1 MPWNETSGNN
11 FAALAGSLGSNAS
24 SLTQGIQ
31 QGASGL
37 TGAIL
42 DQGQRNFDNNL
53 KLWEYEDKRDKARQ
67 DALAD
72 ADSSAAFVE
81 AASITPDEYNQMKDQ
96 GRSLYEELMARHPMA
111 LFGGNSATSLSDL
124 LTGSTTSKQNRLSGI
139 QSIVEGLE
147 KKAEERSQNNLYR
160 VMSDGYEH
168 SADEIRSIG
177 GYANLTD
184 NEVQDKLTEGNAH
197 YLAEYIS
204 HNSTNGFLRPSTT
217 NAMITYQDMLKGISD
232 RLEKSGMYVNDKAI
246 NQVLNDPN
254 ISKYLSNLGNQNLI
268 TNINNV
274 QKDLFE
280 YISNNP
286 GIAPEEA
293 LKQIISAKVTDFQ
306 LLSSDQQKIVLG
318 KMQELVDQKA
328 KMANDPN
335 SVYSRIF
342 NNKSIAVNT
351 KYADQLNSV
360 TTTYRNQLRKAA
372 EESFIPYMGGSS
384 LTSDQRTN
392 LINLFEAVN
401 STGLSSVNVPEGDL
415 DQIVRVGSELTG
427 LHIDL
432 NGRSASDV
440 LNIYRN
446 AIEYGYKDKLKMQQA
461 INCLS
466 NYKNFDSK
474 ELQDDRE
481 SALEYFADNRDKL
494 AAASGVITSAE
505 TMGKTA
511 LQGVNEAYRAKV
523 DAIKIGQQQELSKLS
538 NIAFA
543 GASTGHSAGDI
554 LKNIDKSDSKGL
566 ISSDEEVKTNMSQAD
581 ARLLSKNAA
590 MANVKSGSYNDI
602 TPEDLKYK
610 SNYKLGPLSRLADD
624 FNGYNGSDDTT
635 GFHTTAETI
644 GGGAAALA
652 ALVLSKGRSGK
663 GLTSWLKYFGG
674 KTTKGSLAGI
684 GGAVAGSEI
693 ADRIPDSV
701 PFSDGSRDEQYAIN
715 KIKTAS
721 QRGASKEEL
730 ANLARKAYMM
740 YPNNKKLAQMARDYS
755 IAASK

>member
-37 TGAIL
+37 AGAIL

-53 KLWEYEDKRDKARQ
+53 KLWEYEDKRDKERQ
-67 DALAD
+67 DILAD

-111 LFGGNSATSLSDL
+111 LFGGNNTTSFADL
-124 LTGSTTSKQNRLSGI
+124 LTGSTLSRHNRLSGI

-160 VMSDGYEH
+160 VMSDGYKH

-197 YLAEYIS
+197 FIAEYIS
-204 HNSTNGFLRPSTT
+204 HNATNGFLRPSTN
-217 NAMITYQDMLKGISD
+217 NAMVTYQDMLKGISD

-268 TNINNV
+268 TNINKI

-351 KYADQLNSV
+351 KYADQLDSV

-372 EESFIPYMGGSS
+372 EESFVPYMGGSS

-415 DQIVRVGSELTG
+415 DQIVQVGSELTD

-474 ELQDDRE
+474 ELQYDRE
-481 SALEYFADNRDKL
+481 SALEYFADNRDKI
-494 AAASGVITSAE
+494 AAASGVITIAE

-511 LQGVNEAYRAKV
+511 LRGVNEAYRAKV

-554 LKNIDKSDSKGL
+554 LKNIDKSDSNGL
-566 ISSDEEVKTNMSQAD
+566 ISSDAEVMTNMSQAD

-602 TPEDLKYK
+602 TPEDLKYQ

-635 GFHTTAETI
+635 GFHTTAETL

-674 KTTKGSLAGI
+674 KITKGSLAGI

>member
-37 TGAIL
+37 AGAIL

-197 YLAEYIS
+197 FITEYIS
-204 HNSTNGFLRPSTT
+204 HNSTNGFLRPSTN

-268 TNINNV
+268 TNINNI

-306 LLSSDQQKIVLG
+306 LLSADQQKIVLG

-342 NNKSIAVNT
+342 NNKSIAINT
-351 KYADQLNSV
+351 KYADQLDSV

-415 DQIVRVGSELTG
+415 DQIVRVGSELTD
-427 LHIDL
+427 LHLDL
-432 NGRSASDV
+432 RGRSASDV
-440 LNIYRN
+440 FNIYRN

-461 INCLS
+461 INCLF

-474 ELQDDRE
+474 ELQNDRE
-481 SALEYFADNRDKL
+481 SALEYFADNRDKI

-505 TMGKTA
+505 SFGKTA

-554 LKNIDKSDSKGL
+554 LKNIDKSDSNGL
-566 ISSDEEVKTNMSQAD
+566 ISSDAEVRTNMSQAD

-635 GFHTTAETI
+635 GFHTTAETL

>member
-37 TGAIL
+37 AGAIL

-160 VMSDGYEH
+160 VMSDGYKH

-197 YLAEYIS
+197 FIAEYIS
-204 HNSTNGFLRPSTT
+204 HNATNGFLRPSTN

-268 TNINNV
+268 TNINNI

-280 YISNNP
+280 YISNHP
-286 GIAPEEA
+286 DIAPEEA

-351 KYADQLNSV
+351 KYADQLDSV
-360 TTTYRNQLRKAA
+360 NTTYRNQLRKAA

-554 LKNIDKSDSKGL
+554 LKNIDKSDSNGL
-566 ISSDEEVKTNMSQAD
+566 ISSDAEVMTNMSQAD

-590 MANVKSGSYNDI
+590 MANVKSGSYSDI

-635 GFHTTAETI
+635 GFHTTAETL

>member
-37 TGAIL
+37 AGAIL

-111 LFGGNSATSLSDL
+111 LFGGNNTTSLADL
-124 LTGSTTSKQNRLSGI
+124 LTGSTLSKQNRLSGI

-160 VMSDGYEH
+160 VMSDGYKH

-197 YLAEYIS
+197 FITEYIS
-204 HNSTNGFLRPSTT
+204 HNATNGFLRPSTN

-268 TNINNV
+268 TNINKI

-306 LLSSDQQKIVLG
+306 LLSADQQKIVLG

-351 KYADQLNSV
+351 KYADQLDSV

-415 DQIVRVGSELTG
+415 DQIVQVGSELTD

-432 NGRSASDV
+432 KGRSASDV

-481 SALEYFADNRDKL
+481 AALEYFADNKDKI
-494 AAASGVITSAE
+494 AAASNVITSAE

-554 LKNIDKSDSKGL
+554 LKNIDKSDSNGL
-566 ISSDEEVKTNMSQAD
+566 ISSDAEVKTNMSQAD

-635 GFHTTAETI
+635 GFHTTAETL

>member
-37 TGAIL
+37 AGAIL

-204 HNSTNGFLRPSTT
+204 HNATNGFLRPSTT

-268 TNINNV
+268 TNINKV

-286 GIAPEEA
+286 DIAPEEA

-306 LLSSDQQKIVLG
+306 LLSPDQQKIVLG

-351 KYADQLNSV
+351 KYADQLDSV

-415 DQIVRVGSELTG
+415 DQIVRVGSILTD
-427 LHIDL
+427 LHLDL
-432 NGRSASDV
+432 KGRSASDV

-474 ELQDDRE
+474 ELQYDRE

-505 TMGKTA
+505 SIGKTA

-538 NIAFA
+538 NITFA

-554 LKNIDKSDSKGL
+554 LKNIDKSDSNGL

-635 GFHTTAETI
+635 GFHTTAEI
-644 GGGAAALA
+644 LGGGAAALA

-693 ADRIPDSV
+693 ADRIPDGV

>member
-11 FAALAGSLGSNAS
+11 FAALAGSLGANAS
-24 SLTQGIQ
+24 SLTSGIQ

-37 TGAIL
+37 AGAIL

-53 KLWEYEDKRDKARQ
+53 KLWEYEDKRDKERQ

-96 GRSLYEELMARHPMA
+96 GRSLYEELMAHHPMA

-139 QSIVEGLE
+139 QSLVEGLE
-147 KKAEERSQNNLYR
+147 NKAKERSQNNLYR
-160 VMSDGYEH
+160 LMSDGYQH

-197 YLAEYIS
+197 FIADYIS
-204 HNSTNGFLRPSTT
+204 HNATNGFLRPSTT
-217 NAMITYQDMLKGISD
+217 NAMITYRDMLIGISD

-246 NQVLNDPN
+246 NKALNDPN
-254 ISKYLSNLGNQNLI
+254 ISKYLSSLGNQNLI
-268 TNINNV
+268 TNINNI

-286 GIAPEEA
+286 DIAPEDA

-306 LLSSDQQKIVLG
+306 LLSPDQQKIVLG

-328 KMANDPN
+328 KMANDSN

-342 NNKSIAVNT
+342 NNKSIAVNA
-351 KYADQLNSV
+351 KYAEELDSV
-360 TTTYRNQLRKAA
+360 STTYRNQLRKAA
-372 EESFIPYMGGSS
+372 EPFIASMGGSS
-384 LTSDQRTN
+384 LTPDQRTN

-401 STGLSSVNVPEGDL
+401 STGLSSVDVPEGDL

-432 NGRSASDV
+432 RGRSASDV

-466 NYKNFDSK
+466 NYKDFNSK

-481 SALEYFADNRDKL
+481 SALKYFADNKADVL
-494 AAASGVITSAE
+494 AAGGVITTAE
-505 TMGKTA
+505 TVGKTE

-554 LKNIDKSDSKGL
+554 LKNIDKSDSNGL
-566 ISSDEEVKTNMSQAD
+566 ISSDAEVKTNMSQAD
-581 ARLLSKNAA
+581 ARLLSKNAK

-610 SNYKLGPLSRLADD
+610 SDYKFGPFSRLADD
-624 FNGYNGSDDTT
+624 FNGYNGSDDTR
-635 GFHTTAETI
+635 GFHPIAEAL
-644 GGGAAALA
+644 GGGGAALA

-674 KTTKGSLAGI
+674 KATKGSLAGI
-684 GGAVAGSEI
+684 GGAVAGSEL
-693 ADRIPDSV
+693 ADRIPDGV
-701 PFSDGSRDEQYAIN
+701 PFFDGSRDEQYAIN
-715 KIKTAS
+715 MIKTAS

-740 YPNNKKLAQMARDYS
+740 YPNNRKLAQLARDYS

>member
-1 MPWNETSGNN
+1 MAWNETSGNN

-37 TGAIL
+37 AGAIL

-204 HNSTNGFLRPSTT
+204 HNATNGFLRPSTN

-254 ISKYLSNLGNQNLI
+254 ISQYLSNLGNQNLI
-268 TNINNV
+268 TNINKV

-286 GIAPEEA
+286 DIAPEEA

-342 NNKSIAVNT
+342 NNKSIAINT
-351 KYADQLNSV
+351 KYADQLDSV
-360 TTTYRNQLRKAA
+360 TTTYHNQLRKAA

-384 LTSDQRTN
+384 LTTTQRDN

-427 LHIDL
+427 LHLDL

-538 NIAFA
+538 NITFA
-543 GASTGHSAGDI
+543 GASTGHSASDI
-554 LKNIDKSDSKGL
+554 LKNIDKSDSNGL
-566 ISSDEEVKTNMSQAD
+566 ISSYAEVMTNMSQAD

-590 MANVKSGSYNDI
+590 MANVKSGPYNDI

-610 SNYKLGPLSRLADD
+610 SNYKLGPLSRLVDD

-635 GFHTTAETI
+635 GFHTTAETL

-663 GLTSWLKYFGG
+663 GLTSWLKYLGG
-674 KTTKGSLAGI
+674 KTTKGGLAGI

-693 ADRIPDSV
+693 ADRIPDGV
-701 PFSDGSRDEQYAIN
+701 PFFDGSRDEQYAIN
-715 KIKTAS
+715 MIKTAS

-755 IAASK
+755 IAASE

>member
-11 FAALAGSLGSNAS
+11 FAALAGSLGSNVS

-37 TGAIL
+37 AGAIL
-42 DQGQRNFDNNL
+42 DQGQREFDNNL
-53 KLWEYEDKRDKARQ
+53 KLWEYEDKRDKERQ
-67 DALAD
+67 DALTD

-111 LFGGNSATSLSDL
+111 LFGGNSTYSFSDF
-124 LTGSTTSKQNRLSGI
+124 LTGSTPSRQNRLSGI
-139 QSIVEGLE
+139 QSLVEGLE
-147 KKAEERSQNNLYR
+147 KKAKERSQNNLYR

-177 GYANLTD
+177 GFANLTD

-204 HNSTNGFLRPSTT
+204 HNATNGFLRSSTT

-254 ISKYLSNLGNQNLI
+254 ISKYLSSIGNQNLI
-268 TNINNV
+268 TNMNNI

-286 GIAPEEA
+286 NIAPEEA

-351 KYADQLNSV
+351 KYANQLDSV
-360 TTTYRNQLRKAA
+360 TSTYRNQLRKAA

-415 DQIVRVGSELTG
+415 DQIVQVGSELTG
-427 LHIDL
+427 LHVDL

-440 LNIYRN
+440 FNIYRN

-466 NYKNFDSK
+466 NYKNFDSN
-474 ELQDDRE
+474 ELKYDRE

-494 AAASGVITSAE
+494 DAAKGVITSAE
-505 TMGKTA
+505 SMGKSA
-511 LQGVNEAYRAKV
+511 LKGVNEAYKAKV

-538 NIAFA
+538 NITFA
-543 GASTGHSAGDI
+543 GASTGHSASDI
-554 LKNIDKSDSKGL
+554 LKNIDKSDSNGL
-566 ISSDEEVKTNMSQAD
+566 ISSDAEVQTNMSQAD
-581 ARLLSKNAA
+581 ALLLSKNAD
-590 MANVKSGSYNDI
+590 MANVKSGSRSDI

-610 SNYKLGPLSRLADD
+610 SNYRFGPFSRLADD

-635 GFHTTAETI
+635 GFHTTAEAI

-663 GLTSWLKYFGG
+663 GLSSVLKYLGG
-674 KTTKGSLAGI
+674 KTTKGGLAGI

-693 ADRIPDSV
+693 ADRIPDGV
-701 PFSDGSRDEQYAIN
+701 LFSDGSRDEQYAIN
-715 KIKTAS
+715 MIKTAG
-721 QRGASKEEL
+721 QRGASREEL

-740 YPNNKKLAQMARDYS
+740 YPNNQKLAQMARDYS

>member
-37 TGAIL
+37 AGAIL

-197 YLAEYIS
+197 FIAEYIS
-204 HNSTNGFLRPSTT
+204 HNATNGFLRPSTT

-268 TNINNV
+268 TNLNKI
-274 QKDLFE
+274 QKYLFE

-351 KYADQLNSV
+351 KYADQLDSV

-427 LHIDL
+427 LHLDL

-554 LKNIDKSDSKGL
+554 LKNIDKSDSNGL

-602 TPEDLKYK
+602 TPEDLKYQ

-635 GFHTTAETI
+635 GFHTTAETL

-652 ALVLSKGRSGK
+652 ALVLSRGRSGK

-684 GGAVAGSEI
+684 GGMVAGSEI

>member
-37 TGAIL
+37 AGAIL

-53 KLWEYEDKRDKARQ
+53 KLWEYEDKRDKERQ
-67 DALAD
+67 DILAD

-111 LFGGNSATSLSDL
+111 LFGGNNTTSFADL
-124 LTGSTTSKQNRLSGI
+124 LTGSTLSRHNRLSGI

-160 VMSDGYEH
+160 VMSDGYKH

-197 YLAEYIS
+197 FIAEYIS
-204 HNSTNGFLRPSTT
+204 HNATNGFLRPSTN
-217 NAMITYQDMLKGISD
+217 NAMVTYQDMLKGISD

-268 TNINNV
+268 TNINKI

-351 KYADQLNSV
+351 KYADQLDSV

-372 EESFIPYMGGSS
+372 EESFIPSMGGSS

-415 DQIVRVGSELTG
+415 DQIVQVGSELTD
-427 LHIDL
+427 LHLDL

-474 ELQDDRE
+474 ELQYDRE
-481 SALEYFADNRDKL
+481 SALEYFADNRDKI
-494 AAASGVITSAE
+494 AAASGVITIAE

-511 LQGVNEAYRAKV
+511 LRGVNEAYRAKV

-554 LKNIDKSDSKGL
+554 LKNIDKSDSNGL
-566 ISSDEEVKTNMSQAD
+566 ISSDAEVMTNMSQAD

-602 TPEDLKYK
+602 TPEDLKYQ

-635 GFHTTAETI
+635 GFHTTAETL

-674 KTTKGSLAGI
+674 KITKGSLAGI

>member
-37 TGAIL
+37 AGAIL

-204 HNSTNGFLRPSTT
+204 HNATNGFLRPSTN

-254 ISKYLSNLGNQNLI
+254 ISQYLSNLGNQNLI
-268 TNINNV
+268 TNINKV

-286 GIAPEEA
+286 DIAPEEA

-342 NNKSIAVNT
+342 NNKSIAINT
-351 KYADQLNSV
+351 KYADQLDSV
-360 TTTYRNQLRKAA
+360 TTTYHNQLRKAA

-384 LTSDQRTN
+384 LTTTQRDN

-427 LHIDL
+427 LHLDL

-538 NIAFA
+538 NITFA
-543 GASTGHSAGDI
+543 GASTGHSASDI
-554 LKNIDKSDSKGL
+554 LKNIDKSDSNGL
-566 ISSDEEVKTNMSQAD
+566 ISSYAEVMTNMSQAD

-590 MANVKSGSYNDI
+590 MANVKSGPYNDI

-610 SNYKLGPLSRLADD
+610 SNYKLGPLSRLVDD

-635 GFHTTAETI
+635 GFHTTAETL

-663 GLTSWLKYFGG
+663 GLTSWLKYLGG
-674 KTTKGSLAGI
+674 KTTKGGLAGI

-693 ADRIPDSV
+693 ADRIPDGV
-701 PFSDGSRDEQYAIN
+701 PFFDGSRDEQYAIN
-715 KIKTAS
+715 MIKTAS

-755 IAASK
+755 IAASE

>member
-37 TGAIL
+37 AGAIL

-72 ADSSAAFVE
+72 VDSSAAFVE

-111 LFGGNSATSLSDL
+111 LFGGNNATSLSDL
-124 LTGSTTSKQNRLSGI
+124 LTGSTLSKQNRLSGI

-197 YLAEYIS
+197 FITEYIS
-204 HNSTNGFLRPSTT
+204 HNATNGFLRPSTN
-217 NAMITYQDMLKGISD
+217 NAMVTYQDMLRGISD

-268 TNINNV
+268 TNMNKV

-306 LLSSDQQKIVLG
+306 LLSPDQQKIVLG

-351 KYADQLNSV
+351 KYADQLDSV

-372 EESFIPYMGGSS
+372 VESFIPSMGGSS
-384 LTSDQRTN
+384 LTPDQRTN

-415 DQIVRVGSELTG
+415 DQIVQVGSELTD
-427 LHIDL
+427 LHLDL
-432 NGRSASDV
+432 KGRSASDV

-461 INCLS
+461 INCLF

-554 LKNIDKSDSKGL
+554 LKNIDKSDSNGL
-566 ISSDEEVKTNMSQAD
+566 ISSDAEVKTNMSQAD

-635 GFHTTAETI
+635 GFHTTAETL

-674 KTTKGSLAGI
+674 KTTKGGLAGI

>member
-11 FAALAGSLGSNAS
+11 FAALAGSLGANAS
-24 SLTQGIQ
+24 SLTSGIQ

-37 TGAIL
+37 AGAIL

-53 KLWEYEDKRDKARQ
+53 KLWEYEDKRDKERQ

-96 GRSLYEELMARHPMA
+96 GRSLYEELMAHHPMA
-111 LFGGNSATSLSDL
+111 LFGGNSTTSLSDL
-124 LTGSTTSKQNRLSGI
+124 LTGSTTSRQNRLSGI

-147 KKAEERSQNNLYR
+147 NKAKERSQNNLYR
-160 VMSDGYEH
+160 VMSDGYKH

-197 YLAEYIS
+197 FIAEYIS
-204 HNSTNGFLRPSTT
+204 HNATNGFLRPSTD
-217 NAMITYQDMLKGISD
+217 NAMVTYQDMLKGISD

-268 TNINNV
+268 TNINKI

-280 YISNNP
+280 YISAHP
-286 GIAPEEA
+286 EIAPEEA

-318 KMQELVDQKA
+318 KMQEIVDQKA

-351 KYADQLNSV
+351 KYANQLDSV
-360 TTTYRNQLRKAA
+360 SITYRNQLRKAA
-372 EESFIPYMGGSS
+372 IESFIPSMGGSS

-415 DQIVRVGSELTG
+415 DQIVRVGSVLTD

-432 NGRSASDV
+432 KDRSASDV
-440 LNIYRN
+440 LNIYRR

-474 ELQDDRE
+474 ELKDDRE
-481 SALEYFADNRDKL
+481 SALEYFADNKADVV
-494 AAASGVITSAE
+494 AASNVITTAE
-505 TMGKTA
+505 TVGKTE

-554 LKNIDKSDSKGL
+554 LKNIDKSDSNGL
-566 ISSDEEVKTNMSQAD
+566 ISSEAEVMTNMSQAD
-581 ARLLSKNAA
+581 ALLLSKNAK
-590 MANVKSGSYNDI
+590 MANVKSGSYSDI

-610 SNYKLGPLSRLADD
+610 SNYKWGPFSRLADD
-624 FNGYNGSDDTT
+624 FNGYNGSDDTK
-635 GFHTTAETI
+635 GFHPIAETI
-644 GGGAAALA
+644 GGSAAALA
-652 ALVLSKGRSGK
+652 ALILSKGRSGK

-674 KTTKGSLAGI
+674 KTTKGGLAGI
-684 GGAVAGSEI
+684 GGMVAGSEL
-693 ADRIPDSV
+693 ADRIPDGI

-715 KIKTAS
+715 TIKTAS

>member
-1 MPWNETSGNN
+1 MPWVETSGNN

-24 SLTQGIQ
+24 SLTNGVQ

-37 TGAIL
+37 AGAIL

-53 KLWEYEDKRDKARQ
+53 KLWEYEDKRDKERQ

-96 GRSLYEELMARHPMA
+96 GRSLYEELMAHHPMA
-111 LFGGNSATSLSDL
+111 LFGGNSTTSLSDL
-124 LTGSTTSKQNRLSGI
+124 LTGSTTSRHNRLSGI
-139 QSIVEGLE
+139 QNIVEGLE
-147 KKAEERSQNNLYR
+147 KKANERSQNNLYR
-160 VMSDGYEH
+160 VMSDGYKH

-197 YLAEYIS
+197 FIAEYIS
-204 HNSTNGFLRPSTT
+204 HNATNGILRPSTD
-217 NAMITYQDMLKGISD
+217 NAMVTYQDMLKGISD
-232 RLEKSGMYVNDKAI
+232 RLEKSGMYVNEKAI

-254 ISKYLSNLGNQNLI
+254 ISKDLSTLGNQNLI
-268 TNINNV
+268 TNINKV
-274 QKDLFE
+274 LKDSFE

-286 GIAPEEA
+286 NIAPEEA

-306 LLSSDQQKIVLG
+306 LLSPDQQKIVLG
-318 KMQELVDQKA
+318 KMQEIVDQKA

-351 KYADQLNSV
+351 KYAEQLDSV
-360 TTTYRNQLRKAA
+360 STTYRNQLRKAA

-401 STGLSSVNVPEGDL
+401 STGLSSIDVPEGDL
-415 DQIVRVGSELTG
+415 DQIVRVGSVLTD

-432 NGRSASDV
+432 RGRSASDV
-440 LNIYRN
+440 LNIYRR

-466 NYKNFDSK
+466 NYKNFNSK
-474 ELQDDRE
+474 ELKDDRE
-481 SALEYFADNRDKL
+481 SALEYFADNKADVV
-494 AAASGVITSAE
+494 AASNVITSAE
-505 TMGKTA
+505 TVGKTE

-543 GASTGHSAGDI
+543 GAITGHSASDI
-554 LKNIDKSDSKGL
+554 LKNIDKSDSNGL
-566 ISSDEEVKTNMSQAD
+566 ISSDAEVKTNMSQAD
-581 ARLLSKNAA
+581 ARLLSKNAK
-590 MANVKSGSYNDI
+590 MANVKSGPYSDI
-602 TPEDLKYK
+602 TPEDLKYE
-610 SNYKLGPLSRLADD
+610 SNYKFGPFSRLADD
-624 FNGYNGSDDTT
+624 FNGYNGSDDTR
-635 GFHTTAETI
+635 GFHPIAETI

-674 KTTKGSLAGI
+674 KTTKGGLAGI
-684 GGAVAGSEI
+684 GGAVAGSEL
-693 ADRIPDSV
+693 ADRIPDGI

-715 KIKTAS
+715 MIKTAS

>member
-1 MPWNETSGNN
+1 MAWNETSGNN

-37 TGAIL
+37 AGAIL

-197 YLAEYIS
+197 FIAEYIS
-204 HNSTNGFLRPSTT
+204 HNATNGFLRPSTN

-268 TNINNV
+268 TNINKI

-286 GIAPEEA
+286 DIAPEEA

-415 DQIVRVGSELTG
+415 DQIVQVGSELTD
-427 LHIDL
+427 LHLDL

-481 SALEYFADNRDKL
+481 AALEYFADNRDKI
-494 AAASGVITSAE
+494 AAASSVITSAE

-554 LKNIDKSDSKGL
+554 LKNIDKSDSNGL
-566 ISSDEEVKTNMSQAD
+566 ISSDAEVMTNMSQAD

-590 MANVKSGSYNDI
+590 MANVKSGSYSDI
-602 TPEDLKYK
+602 TPEDLKYQ

-635 GFHTTAETI
+635 GFHTTAETL

>member
-37 TGAIL
+37 AGAIL

-111 LFGGNSATSLSDL
+111 LFGGNSTTSLSDL

-147 KKAEERSQNNLYR
+147 KKAEERSQNNLYK

-204 HNSTNGFLRPSTT
+204 HNATNGFLRPSTN

-268 TNINNV
+268 TNINKV

-286 GIAPEEA
+286 DIAPEEA

-351 KYADQLNSV
+351 KYADQLDSV

-427 LHIDL
+427 LHLDL

-554 LKNIDKSDSKGL
+554 LKNIDKSDSNGL
-566 ISSDEEVKTNMSQAD
+566 ISSDEEVMTNMSQAD

-590 MANVKSGSYNDI
+590 MANVKSGSYSDI

-635 GFHTTAETI
+635 GFHTTAETL
-644 GGGAAALA
+644 GGGVAALA
-652 ALVLSKGRSGK
+652 ALILSKGRSGK

-730 ANLARKAYMM
+730 ADLARKAYMM

>member
-37 TGAIL
+37 AGAIL

-72 ADSSAAFVE
+72 VDSSAAFVE

-111 LFGGNSATSLSDL
+111 LFGGNNTTSLADL
-124 LTGSTTSKQNRLSGI
+124 LTGSTLSKQNRLSGI

-160 VMSDGYEH
+160 VMSDGYKH

-197 YLAEYIS
+197 FITEYIS
-204 HNSTNGFLRPSTT
+204 HNATNGFLRPSTN

-268 TNINNV
+268 TNINKI

-306 LLSSDQQKIVLG
+306 LLSADQQKIVLG

-351 KYADQLNSV
+351 KYADQLDSV

-415 DQIVRVGSELTG
+415 DQIVQVGSELTD
-427 LHIDL
+427 LHLDL

-474 ELQDDRE
+474 ELQYDRE

-494 AAASGVITSAE
+494 AAASNVITSAE

-554 LKNIDKSDSKGL
+554 LKNIDKSDSNGL
-566 ISSDEEVKTNMSQAD
+566 ISSDAEVKTNMSQAD

-635 GFHTTAETI
+635 GFHTTAETL

>member
-37 TGAIL
+37 AGAIL

-111 LFGGNSATSLSDL
+111 LFGGNNTTSLSDL
-124 LTGSTTSKQNRLSGI
+124 LTGSTTSKHNRLSGI

-204 HNSTNGFLRPSTT
+204 HNATNGFLRPSTT

-268 TNINNV
+268 TNINKI

-286 GIAPEEA
+286 DIAPEEA

-342 NNKSIAVNT
+342 NNKSIAINT
-351 KYADQLNSV
+351 KYADQLDSV

-415 DQIVRVGSELTG
+415 DQIVQVGSELTD

-432 NGRSASDV
+432 KGRSASDV

-474 ELQDDRE
+474 ELQYDRE
-481 SALEYFADNRDKL
+481 SALEYFADNRDKI

-543 GASTGHSAGDI
+543 GASTGHSASDI
-554 LKNIDKSDSKGL
+554 LKNIDKSDSNGL
-566 ISSDEEVKTNMSQAD
+566 ISSDAEVMTNMSQAD

-590 MANVKSGSYNDI
+590 MANVKSGSYSDI
-602 TPEDLKYK
+602 TPEDLKYE

-635 GFHTTAETI
+635 GFHTTAEAL

>member
-37 TGAIL
+37 AGAIL

-111 LFGGNSATSLSDL
+111 LFGGNNTTSLADL
-124 LTGSTTSKQNRLSGI
+124 LTGSTLSKQNRLSGI

-197 YLAEYIS
+197 FITEYIS
-204 HNSTNGFLRPSTT
+204 HNSTNGFLRPSTN

-268 TNINNV
+268 TNINNI

-306 LLSSDQQKIVLG
+306 LLSADQQKIVLG

-342 NNKSIAVNT
+342 NNKSIAINT
-351 KYADQLNSV
+351 KYADQLDSV

-415 DQIVRVGSELTG
+415 DQIVQVGSELTD
-427 LHIDL
+427 LHLDL
-432 NGRSASDV
+432 RGRSASDV
-440 LNIYRN
+440 FNIYRN

-461 INCLS
+461 INCLF

-474 ELQDDRE
+474 ELQNDRE
-481 SALEYFADNRDKL
+481 SALEYFADNRDKI

-505 TMGKTA
+505 SFGKTA

-554 LKNIDKSDSKGL
+554 LKNIDKSDSNGL
-566 ISSDEEVKTNMSQAD
+566 ISSDAEVRTNMSQAD

-635 GFHTTAETI
+635 GFHTTAETL

>member
-11 FAALAGSLGSNAS
+11 FAALAGSLGANAS
-24 SLTQGIQ
+24 SLTSGIQ

-37 TGAIL
+37 AGAIL
-42 DQGQRNFDNNL
+42 DQGQREFDNNL
-53 KLWEYEDKRDKARQ
+53 KLWEYEDKRDKERQ

-111 LFGGNSATSLSDL
+111 LFGGNSTTSLSDL
-124 LTGSTTSKQNRLSGI
+124 LTGSTLSRQNRLTGI

-147 KKAEERSQNNLYR
+147 KKAQERSQNNLYR
-160 VMSDGYEH
+160 LMSDGYKH

-197 YLAEYIS
+197 FVAEYIS
-204 HNSTNGFLRPSTT
+204 HNATNGFLRPSTD

-254 ISKYLSNLGNQNLI
+254 ISKQLSSLGNQNLI
-268 TNINNV
+268 TNLNNI

-280 YISNNP
+280 YTSNNP
-286 GIAPEEA
+286 GIATEEA

-306 LLSSDQQKIVLG
+306 LLSPDQQKIVLG
-318 KMQELVDQKA
+318 KMKEVVNQKA

-342 NNKSIAVNT
+342 NNKSIAVNA
-351 KYADQLNSV
+351 KYAEQLDSV
-360 TTTYRNQLRKAA
+360 STTYHNQLRKAA
-372 EESFIPYMGGSS
+372 EERFIPYMGGSS

-401 STGLSSVNVPEGDL
+401 STGLSSVDVPEGDL

-432 NGRSASDV
+432 RGRSASDV
-440 LNIYRN
+440 LNIYRT

-466 NYKNFDSK
+466 NYKDFNSK
-474 ELQDDRE
+474 ELKDDRE
-481 SALEYFADNRDKL
+481 SALEYFANNRDEL
-494 AAASGVITSAE
+494 DAARGVINSAE
-505 TMGKTA
+505 NIGKTE

-543 GASTGHSAGDI
+543 GAITGHSASDI
-554 LKNIDKSDSKGL
+554 LKNIDKSDANGL
-566 ISSDEEVKTNMSQAD
+566 ISSEAEVMTNMSQAD
-581 ARLLSKNAA
+581 ALLLSKNAK
-590 MANVKSGSYNDI
+590 MANVKSGPYNDI

-610 SNYKLGPLSRLADD
+610 SNYKFGPFSRLADD
-624 FNGYNGSDDTT
+624 FNGYNGSDDTK
-635 GFHTTAETI
+635 GFHTTAEAI

-674 KTTKGSLAGI
+674 KTTKGGLAGI

-693 ADRIPDSV
+693 ADRIPDGV

-740 YPNNKKLAQMARDYS
+740 YPDNQKLAQMARDYS

>member
-37 TGAIL
+37 AGAIL

-204 HNSTNGFLRPSTT
+204 HNATNGFLRPSTN

-268 TNINNV
+268 TNINKV

-286 GIAPEEA
+286 DIAPEEA

-351 KYADQLNSV
+351 KYADQLDSV

-384 LTSDQRTN
+384 LTTDQRTN

-427 LHIDL
+427 LHLDL

-538 NIAFA
+538 NITFA

-554 LKNIDKSDSKGL
+554 LKNIDKSDSNGL

-590 MANVKSGSYNDI
+590 MANVKSGSYSDI

-635 GFHTTAETI
+635 GFHTTAETL

>member
-37 TGAIL
+37 AGAIL

-197 YLAEYIS
+197 FIAEYIS
-204 HNSTNGFLRPSTT
+204 HNATNGFLRPSTN

-268 TNINNV
+268 TNINNI

-351 KYADQLNSV
+351 KYADQLDSV

-474 ELQDDRE
+474 ELKDDRE

-554 LKNIDKSDSKGL
+554 LKNIDKSDSNGL
-566 ISSDEEVKTNMSQAD
+566 ISSDAEVMTNMSQAD

-590 MANVKSGSYNDI
+590 MANVKSGSYSDI

-610 SNYKLGPLSRLADD
+610 SNYKLGPLSKLADD

-635 GFHTTAETI
+635 GFHTTAETL

-674 KTTKGSLAGI
+674 KTTKGGLAGI

-693 ADRIPDSV
+693 ADRIPDGV
-701 PFSDGSRDEQYAIN
+701 LFSDGSREEQYAIN

>member
-37 TGAIL
+37 AGAIL

-160 VMSDGYEH
+160 VMSDGYKH

-197 YLAEYIS
+197 FIAEYIS
-204 HNSTNGFLRPSTT
+204 HNATNGFLRPSTT

-268 TNINNV
+268 TNINKV

-286 GIAPEEA
+286 DIAPEEA

-351 KYADQLNSV
+351 KYADQLDSV
-360 TTTYRNQLRKAA
+360 TTTYHNQLRKAA

-415 DQIVRVGSELTG
+415 DQIVKVGSMLTG

-432 NGRSASDV
+432 NNRSASDV

-474 ELQDDRE
+474 ELQYDRE
-481 SALEYFADNRDKL
+481 SALEYFADNRDEL
-494 AAASGVITSAE
+494 DAVRGVITSAE
-505 TMGKTA
+505 TVGKTT

-554 LKNIDKSDSKGL
+554 LKNIDKSDSNGL
-566 ISSDEEVKTNMSQAD
+566 ISSDAEVMTNMSQAD
-581 ARLLSKNAA
+581 ARLLSKNAD

-635 GFHTTAETI
+635 GFHTTAETL

-674 KTTKGSLAGI
+674 KTTKGGLAGI

>member
-24 SLTQGIQ
+24 SLTSGIQ

-37 TGAIL
+37 AGAIL

-53 KLWEYEDKRDKARQ
+53 KLWEYEDKRDKERQ

-96 GRSLYEELMARHPMA
+96 GRSLYEELMAHHPMA

-139 QSIVEGLE
+139 QSLVEGLE
-147 KKAEERSQNNLYR
+147 NKAKERSQNNLYR
-160 VMSDGYEH
+160 LMSDGYQH

-197 YLAEYIS
+197 FIADYIS
-204 HNSTNGFLRPSTT
+204 HNATNGFLRPSTT
-217 NAMITYQDMLKGISD
+217 NAMITYRDMLIGISD

-246 NQVLNDPN
+246 NKALNDPN
-254 ISKYLSNLGNQNLI
+254 ISKYLSSLGNQNLI
-268 TNINNV
+268 TNINNI

-286 GIAPEEA
+286 DIAPEDA

-306 LLSSDQQKIVLG
+306 LLSPDQQKIVLG

-328 KMANDPN
+328 KMANDSN
-335 SVYSRIF
+335 SVYSRVF
-342 NNKSIAVNT
+342 NNKSIAVNA
-351 KYADQLNSV
+351 KYAEQLDSV
-360 TTTYRNQLRKAA
+360 STTYRNQLRKAA
-372 EESFIPYMGGSS
+372 ETFISSMGGSS
-384 LTSDQRTN
+384 LTPDQRTN

-401 STGLSSVNVPEGDL
+401 STGLSSVDVPEGDL

-432 NGRSASDV
+432 RGRSASDV

-466 NYKNFDSK
+466 NYKDFNSK
-474 ELQDDRE
+474 ELKDDRE
-481 SALEYFADNRDKL
+481 SALEYFANNRDKL
-494 AAASGVITSAE
+494 DAARGVITTAE
-505 TMGKTA
+505 TVGKTE

-543 GASTGHSAGDI
+543 GASTGHSASDI
-554 LKNIDKSDSKGL
+554 LKNIDKSDSNGL
-566 ISSDEEVKTNMSQAD
+566 ISSEAEVMTNMSQAD
-581 ARLLSKNAA
+581 ARLLSKNAK

-610 SNYKLGPLSRLADD
+610 SDYKFGPFSRLADD
-624 FNGYNGSDDTT
+624 FNGYNGSDDTR
-635 GFHTTAETI
+635 GFHPIAEAL
-644 GGGAAALA
+644 GGGGAALA

-674 KTTKGSLAGI
+674 KATKGSLAGI
-684 GGAVAGSEI
+684 GGAVAGSEL
-693 ADRIPDSV
+693 ADRIPDGV
-701 PFSDGSRDEQYAIN
+701 PFFDGSRDEQYAIN
-715 KIKTAS
+715 MIKTAS

-740 YPNNKKLAQMARDYS
+740 YPNNRKLAQLARDYS

>member
-1 MPWNETSGNN
+1 MPWVETSGNN
-11 FAALAGSLGSNAS
+11 FAALAGSLGSNVS
-24 SLTQGIQ
+24 SLTSGIQ

-37 TGAIL
+37 AGAIL
-42 DQGQRNFDNNL
+42 DQGQREFDNNL
-53 KLWEYEDKRDKARQ
+53 KLWEYEDKRDKERQ

-111 LFGGNSATSLSDL
+111 LFGGNNTTSFADL
-124 LTGSTTSKQNRLSGI
+124 LTGSTLSKHNRLSGI
-139 QSIVEGLE
+139 QSLVEGLE
-147 KKAEERSQNNLYR
+147 KKAKERSQNNLYK

-204 HNSTNGFLRPSTT
+204 HNATNGFLRPSTT

-246 NQVLNDPN
+246 NQVLNDPS

-268 TNINNV
+268 TNINKV

-286 GIAPEEA
+286 DVAPEDA

-306 LLSSDQQKIVLG
+306 LLSPDQQKIVLG

-360 TTTYRNQLRKAA
+360 TSTYRNQLRKAA
-372 EESFIPYMGGSS
+372 EEAFIPYMGGSS

-427 LHIDL
+427 LQLDL

-474 ELQDDRE
+474 ELKDDRE

-505 TMGKTA
+505 TIGKTE
-511 LQGVNEAYRAKV
+511 LQGVNEAYKAKV

-554 LKNIDKSDSKGL
+554 LKNIDKSDSNGL
-566 ISSDEEVKTNMSQAD
+566 ISSDAEVRTNMSQAD
-581 ARLLSKNAA
+581 ARLLSQNAD
-590 MANVKSGSYNDI
+590 MANVKSGSRSDI

-610 SNYKLGPLSRLADD
+610 SNYRFGPFSRLADD

-663 GLTSWLKYFGG
+663 GVTSWLKYLGG
-674 KTTKGSLAGI
+674 KTTKGGLAGI

-693 ADRIPDSV
+693 ADRIPDGV

-715 KIKTAS
+715 MIKTAS

-740 YPNNKKLAQMARDYS
+740 YPNNQKLAQMARDYS

>member
-37 TGAIL
+37 AGAIL

-111 LFGGNSATSLSDL
+111 LFGGNSTYSLSDL

-268 TNINNV
+268 TNINKI

-280 YISNNP
+280 YISNHP
-286 GIAPEEA
+286 DIAPEEA

-306 LLSSDQQKIVLG
+306 LLSADQQKIVLG

-351 KYADQLNSV
+351 KYADQLDSV

-384 LTSDQRTN
+384 LTTTQKDN

-415 DQIVRVGSELTG
+415 DQIVQVGSELTD
-427 LHIDL
+427 LHLDL

-474 ELQDDRE
+474 ELQYDRE
-481 SALEYFADNRDKL
+481 
-494 AAASGVITSAE
+494 
-505 TMGKTA
+505 
-511 LQGVNEAYRAKV
+511 
-523 DAIKIGQQQELSKLS
+523 
-538 NIAFA
+538 
-543 GASTGHSAGDI
+543 
-554 LKNIDKSDSKGL
+554 
-566 ISSDEEVKTNMSQAD
+566 
-581 ARLLSKNAA
+581 
-590 MANVKSGSYNDI
+590 
-602 TPEDLKYK
+602 
-610 SNYKLGPLSRLADD
+610 
-624 FNGYNGSDDTT
+624 
-635 GFHTTAETI
+635 
-644 GGGAAALA
+644 AAL
-652 ALVLSKGRSGK
+652 
-663 GLTSWLKYFGG
+663 
-674 KTTKGSLAGI
+674 
-684 GGAVAGSEI
+684 
-693 ADRIPDSV
+693 
-701 PFSDGSRDEQYAIN
+701 
-715 KIKTAS
+715 
-721 QRGASKEEL
+721 
-730 ANLARKAYMM
+730 
-740 YPNNKKLAQMARDYS
+740 
-755 IAASK
+755 

>member
-37 TGAIL
+37 AGAIL

-53 KLWEYEDKRDKARQ
+53 KLWEYEDKRDKERQ
-67 DALAD
+67 NALAD

-81 AASITPDEYNQMKDQ
+81 AASITPDEYNQMKDR
-96 GRSLYEELMARHPMA
+96 GISLYEELMAHHPMA
-111 LFGGNSATSLSDL
+111 LFGGNSTTSLSDL
-124 LTGSTTSKQNRLSGI
+124 LTGSTTSRQNRLSGI

-147 KKAEERSQNNLYR
+147 NKAKERSQNNLYR
-160 VMSDGYEH
+160 VMSDGYKH

-197 YLAEYIS
+197 FLADYIS
-204 HNSTNGFLRPSTT
+204 HNATNDFLRPSTT
-217 NAMITYQDMLKGISD
+217 NAMITYRDMLRGISD

-268 TNINNV
+268 TNINNI

-306 LLSSDQQKIVLG
+306 LLSPDQQKIVLG
-318 KMQELVDQKA
+318 KMQEIVDQKA

-342 NNKSIAVNT
+342 NNKSIAVNA
-351 KYADQLNSV
+351 KYAEQLDSV
-360 TTTYRNQLRKAA
+360 TTTYHNQLRKAA
-372 EESFIPYMGGSS
+372 IESFIPMMGGSR

-440 LNIYRN
+440 LNIYRT

-466 NYKNFDSK
+466 NYKDFNSK
-474 ELQDDRE
+474 ELKDDRE

-494 AAASGVITSAE
+494 DAARGVIISAE
-505 TMGKTA
+505 NTGKTQ

-543 GASTGHSAGDI
+543 GASTGHNAGDI
-554 LKNIDKSDSKGL
+554 LKTIDKSDSNGL
-566 ISSDEEVKTNMSQAD
+566 ISSEEEVMTNMSQAD
-581 ARLLSKNAA
+581 ARLLSKNAK

-610 SNYKLGPLSRLADD
+610 SNYKWGPFSRLADD
-624 FNGYNGSDDTT
+624 LSGYNGSDDTT
-635 GFHTTAETI
+635 GFHPIAETI

-663 GLTSWLKYFGG
+663 GLTSWLKYLGG
-674 KTTKGSLAGI
+674 KTTKGGLAGI
-684 GGAVAGSEI
+684 GGMVAGSEL
-693 ADRIPDSV
+693 ADRIPDGV

-715 KIKTAS
+715 MIKTAS
-721 QRGASKEEL
+721 QRGASKQEL

-740 YPNNKKLAQMARDYS
+740 YPNNQKLAQMARDYS
-755 IAASK
+755 VAASK

>member
-37 TGAIL
+37 SGAIL

-160 VMSDGYEH
+160 LMSDGYKH

-204 HNSTNGFLRPSTT
+204 HNSTNGFLRPSTN

-254 ISKYLSNLGNQNLI
+254 LSQYLSNLGNQNLI
-268 TNINNV
+268 TNINKI

-280 YISNNP
+280 YISNHP
-286 GIAPEEA
+286 DIAPEEA

-360 TTTYRNQLRKAA
+360 NTTYRNQLRKAA

-415 DQIVRVGSELTG
+415 DQIVQVGSELTD

-440 LNIYRN
+440 FNIYRN

-474 ELQDDRE
+474 ELQYDRE
-481 SALEYFADNRDKL
+481 SALEYFADNRDKI
-494 AAASGVITSAE
+494 AAAKGVITSAE

-554 LKNIDKSDSKGL
+554 LKNIDKSDSNGL
-566 ISSDEEVKTNMSQAD
+566 ISSDAEVMTNMSQAD

-590 MANVKSGSYNDI
+590 MANVKSGSYSDI

-635 GFHTTAETI
+635 GFHTTAETL

>member
-1 MPWNETSGNN
+1 MAWNETSGNN

-37 TGAIL
+37 AGAIL

-160 VMSDGYEH
+160 VMSDGYKH

-197 YLAEYIS
+197 FIAEYIS
-204 HNSTNGFLRPSTT
+204 HNATNNFLRPSTT

-268 TNINNV
+268 TNINNI

-280 YISNNP
+280 YISNHP
-286 GIAPEEA
+286 DIAPEEA

-306 LLSSDQQKIVLG
+306 LLSADQQKIVLG

-360 TTTYRNQLRKAA
+360 NTTYRNQLRKAA

-427 LHIDL
+427 LHLDL

-481 SALEYFADNRDKL
+481 AALEYFADNRDKL
-494 AAASGVITSAE
+494 AAASNVITSAE

-543 GASTGHSAGDI
+543 GASTGHNASDI
-554 LKNIDKSDSKGL
+554 LKNIDKSDSNGL
-566 ISSDEEVKTNMSQAD
+566 ISSDAEVMTNMSQAD

-635 GFHTTAETI
+635 GFHTTAETL

-674 KTTKGSLAGI
+674 KTTKGGLAGI

>member
-37 TGAIL
+37 AGAIL

-72 ADSSAAFVE
+72 VDSSAAFVE

-111 LFGGNSATSLSDL
+111 LFGGNNTTSLADL
-124 LTGSTTSKQNRLSGI
+124 LTGSTLSKQNRLSGI

-160 VMSDGYEH
+160 VMSDGYKH

-197 YLAEYIS
+197 FITEYIS
-204 HNSTNGFLRPSTT
+204 HNATNGFLRPSTN

-268 TNINNV
+268 TNINKI

-306 LLSSDQQKIVLG
+306 LLSADQQKIVLG

-351 KYADQLNSV
+351 KYADQLDSV

-415 DQIVRVGSELTG
+415 DQIVQVGSELTD

-432 NGRSASDV
+432 KGRSASDV

-461 INCLS
+461 INCLL

-474 ELQDDRE
+474 ELQYDRE

-494 AAASGVITSAE
+494 AAASNVITSAE

-554 LKNIDKSDSKGL
+554 LKNIDKSDSNGL
-566 ISSDEEVKTNMSQAD
+566 ISSDAEVKTNMSQAD

-635 GFHTTAETI
+635 GFHTTAETL

>member
-37 TGAIL
+37 AGAIL

-197 YLAEYIS
+197 FITEYIS
-204 HNSTNGFLRPSTT
+204 HNSTNGFLRPSTN

-268 TNINNV
+268 TNINNI

-306 LLSSDQQKIVLG
+306 LLSADQQKIVLG

-351 KYADQLNSV
+351 KYADQLDSV

-415 DQIVRVGSELTG
+415 DQIVQVGSELTD
-427 LHIDL
+427 LHLDL
-432 NGRSASDV
+432 RGRSASDV
-440 LNIYRN
+440 FNIYRN

-461 INCLS
+461 INCLF

-474 ELQDDRE
+474 ELQNDRE
-481 SALEYFADNRDKL
+481 SALEYFADNRDKI

-505 TMGKTA
+505 SFGKTA

-554 LKNIDKSDSKGL
+554 LKNIDKSDSNGL
-566 ISSDEEVKTNMSQAD
+566 ISSDAEVRTNMSQAD

-635 GFHTTAETI
+635 GFHTTAETL

>member
-1 MPWNETSGNN
+1 MAWNETSGNN
-11 FAALAGSLGSNAS
+11 FAALAGSLGSNAT
-24 SLTQGIQ
+24 SLTNGIQ

-37 TGAIL
+37 AGVL
-42 DQGQRNFDNNL
+42 MEKQNQDFNNNL

-197 YLAEYIS
+197 FITEYIS
-204 HNSTNGFLRPSTT
+204 HNSTNGFLRPSTN

-268 TNINNV
+268 TNINNI

-306 LLSSDQQKIVLG
+306 LLSADQQKIVLG

-342 NNKSIAVNT
+342 NNKSIAINT
-351 KYADQLNSV
+351 KYADQLDSV

-415 DQIVRVGSELTG
+415 DQIVQVGSELTD
-427 LHIDL
+427 LHLDL
-432 NGRSASDV
+432 RGRSASDV
-440 LNIYRN
+440 FNIYRN

-461 INCLS
+461 INCLF

-474 ELQDDRE
+474 ELQNDRE
-481 SALEYFADNRDKL
+481 SALEYFADNRDKI

-505 TMGKTA
+505 SFGKTA

-554 LKNIDKSDSKGL
+554 LKNIDKSDSNGL
-566 ISSDEEVKTNMSQAD
+566 ISSDAEVRTNMSQAD

-635 GFHTTAETI
+635 GFHTTAETL

>member
-11 FAALAGSLGSNAS
+11 FAALAGSLGANAS
-24 SLTQGIQ
+24 SLTNGIQ

-37 TGAIL
+37 AGAIL

-96 GRSLYEELMARHPMA
+96 GRSLYEELMAHHPMA

-124 LTGSTTSKQNRLSGI
+124 LTGSTTSRQNRLSGI

-147 KKAEERSQNNLYR
+147 KKAQERSQNNLYR
-160 VMSDGYEH
+160 VMSDGYKH

-197 YLAEYIS
+197 FVAEYIS
-204 HNSTNGFLRPSTT
+204 HNATNGFLRPSTD

-246 NQVLNDPN
+246 NKVLNDPN
-254 ISKYLSNLGNQNLI
+254 ISKELSNLGNQNLV
-268 TNINNV
+268 TNLNKIL
-274 QKDLFE
+274 KDLFE
-280 YISNNP
+280 YTSANP
-286 GIAPEEA
+286 EIAPEEA
-293 LKQIISAKVTDFQ
+293 IKQIISAKVTDFQ
-306 LLSSDQQKIVLG
+306 LLSPDQQKIVLG
-318 KMQELVDQKA
+318 KMQEVVDQKA
-328 KMANDPN
+328 KMANDSN

-351 KYADQLNSV
+351 KYANQLDSV
-360 TTTYRNQLRKAA
+360 STTYRNQLRKAA
-372 EESFIPYMGGSS
+372 EESFIPMMGGSS

-401 STGLSSVNVPEGDL
+401 STGLSSVDVPEGDL
-415 DQIVRVGSELTG
+415 DQIVRVGSELTD

-432 NGRSASDV
+432 RGRSASDV
-440 LNIYRN
+440 LNIYRH

-466 NYKNFDSK
+466 NYKSFDSK
-474 ELQDDRE
+474 ELKDDRE
-481 SALEYFADNRDKL
+481 SALEYFADNKADVV
-494 AAASGVITSAE
+494 AASNVITTAE
-505 TMGKTA
+505 NIGKTQ

-543 GASTGHSAGDI
+543 GAITGHSAGDI
-554 LKNIDKSDSKGL
+554 LKNIDKSDANGL
-566 ISSDEEVKTNMSQAD
+566 ISSEAEVMTNMSQAD
-581 ARLLSKNAA
+581 ALLLSKNAK
-590 MANVKSGSYNDI
+590 MANVKSGPYSDI

-624 FNGYNGSDDTT
+624 FNGYNGSDDTK
-635 GFHTTAETI
+635 GFHPIAEAI

-693 ADRIPDSV
+693 ADRIPDGV

-715 KIKTAS
+715 MIKTAS

-740 YPNNKKLAQMARDYS
+740 YPNNQKLAQMARDYS

>member
-37 TGAIL
+37 AGAIL

-53 KLWEYEDKRDKARQ
+53 KLWEYEDKRDKERQ
-67 DALAD
+67 DILAD

-111 LFGGNSATSLSDL
+111 LFGGNSAISLADL
-124 LTGSTTSKQNRLSGI
+124 LTGSTLSKQNRLSGI

-147 KKAEERSQNNLYR
+147 KKAKERSQNNLYR

-197 YLAEYIS
+197 FIAEYIS
-204 HNSTNGFLRPSTT
+204 HNSTNGFLRPSTN
-217 NAMITYQDMLKGISD
+217 NAMVTYQDMLKGISD

-268 TNINNV
+268 TNINKI

-351 KYADQLNSV
+351 KYADQLDSV
-360 TTTYRNQLRKAA
+360 TTTYRNQLRKSA

-401 STGLSSVNVPEGDL
+401 STGLSSVNVPEVDL

-554 LKNIDKSDSKGL
+554 LKNIDKSDSNGL

-590 MANVKSGSYNDI
+590 MANVKSGSYSDI

-635 GFHTTAETI
+635 GFHTTAETL

-755 IAASK
+755 IAVSK

>member
-1 MPWNETSGNN
+1 MAWNETSGNN
-11 FAALAGSLGSNAS
+11 FAALAGSLGANVS
-24 SLTQGIQ
+24 SLTSGIQ

-37 TGAIL
+37 AGAIL

-53 KLWEYEDKRDKARQ
+53 KLWEYEDKRDKERQ

-111 LFGGNSATSLSDL
+111 LFSGNSTYSLSDF
-124 LTGSTTSKQNRLSGI
+124 LTGSTTYRHNRLSGI
-139 QSIVEGLE
+139 QNIVEGLE
-147 KKAEERSQNNLYR
+147 KKAEERSQNNLYK

-204 HNSTNGFLRPSTT
+204 HNATNGFLRPSTT

-268 TNINNV
+268 TNINKI

-286 GIAPEEA
+286 DIAPEEA
-293 LKQIISAKVTDFQ
+293 LKQIISAKVADFQ

-342 NNKSIAVNT
+342 NNKSIAINT

-360 TTTYRNQLRKAA
+360 TSTYRNQLRKAA
-372 EESFIPYMGGSS
+372 EEFFIPYMGGSS

-415 DQIVRVGSELTG
+415 DQIVRVGSELTD

-432 NGRSASDV
+432 KGRSASDV

-474 ELQDDRE
+474 ELQYDRE
-481 SALEYFADNRDKL
+481 SALEYFADNRDKI

-505 TMGKTA
+505 SMGKTA
-511 LQGVNEAYRAKV
+511 LKGVNEAYRAKV

-554 LKNIDKSDSKGL
+554 LKNIDKSDSNGL
-566 ISSDEEVKTNMSQAD
+566 ISSDAEVMTNMSQAD
-581 ARLLSKNAA
+581 ALLLSKNAN
-590 MANVKSGSYNDI
+590 MANVKSGSYSDI

-610 SNYKLGPLSRLADD
+610 SNYKWGPFSRLADD

-635 GFHTTAETI
+635 GFHPIAETI
-644 GGGAAALA
+644 GGSAAALA
-652 ALVLSKGRSGK
+652 ALILSKGRSGK
-663 GLTSWLKYFGG
+663 GLSSVLKYLGG
-674 KTTKGSLAGI
+674 KTTKGGLAGI
-684 GGAVAGSEI
+684 GGMVAGSEI

-715 KIKTAS
+715 MIKTAS

-740 YPNNKKLAQMARDYS
+740 YPDNQKLAQMARDYN

>member
-37 TGAIL
+37 AGAIL

-124 LTGSTTSKQNRLSGI
+124 LTGSTTSKHNRLSGI

-197 YLAEYIS
+197 FIAEYIS
-204 HNSTNGFLRPSTT
+204 HNATNGFLRPSTN

-268 TNINNV
+268 TNINNI

-286 GIAPEEA
+286 DIAPEEA

-554 LKNIDKSDSKGL
+554 LKNIDKSDSNGL
-566 ISSDEEVKTNMSQAD
+566 ISSDAEVMTNMSQAD

-635 GFHTTAETI
+635 GFHTIAETI

-693 ADRIPDSV
+693 ADRIPDGV
-701 PFSDGSRDEQYAIN
+701 LFSDGSRDEQYAIN

>member
-11 FAALAGSLGSNAS
+11 FAALAGSLGANAS
-24 SLTQGIQ
+24 SLTSGIQ

-37 TGAIL
+37 AGAIL

-53 KLWEYEDKRDKARQ
+53 KLWEYEDKRDKERQ

-96 GRSLYEELMARHPMA
+96 GRSLYEELMANHPMA
-111 LFGGNSATSLSDL
+111 LFGGNSTTSLSDL
-124 LTGSTTSKQNRLSGI
+124 LTGSTTSRQNRLSGI

-147 KKAEERSQNNLYR
+147 KKAQERSQNNLYR
-160 VMSDGYEH
+160 VMSDGYKH

-197 YLAEYIS
+197 FLAEYIS
-204 HNSTNGFLRPSTT
+204 HNATNGFLRPSTD

-254 ISKYLSNLGNQNLI
+254 ISKNLSNLGNQNLI
-268 TNINNV
+268 TNMNKI

-280 YISNNP
+280 YTSNNP

-293 LKQIISAKVTDFQ
+293 IKQIISAKVTDFQ
-306 LLSSDQQKIVLG
+306 LLSPDQQKIVLG
-318 KMQELVDQKA
+318 KMQEVVDQKA

-360 TTTYRNQLRKAA
+360 STTYRNQLRKAA
-372 EESFIPYMGGSS
+372 EESFIPMMGGSS
-384 LTSDQRTN
+384 LTPDQKTN

-401 STGLSSVNVPEGDL
+401 STGLSSVDVPEGDL
-415 DQIVRVGSELTG
+415 DKIVQVGSELTG

-432 NGRSASDV
+432 RGRSASDV
-440 LNIYRN
+440 LNIYRT
-446 AIEYGYKDKLKMQQA
+446 AVEYGYKDQLKMQQA
-461 INCLS
+461 INCLM

-474 ELQDDRE
+474 ELKDDRE
-481 SALEYFADNRDKL
+481 SALEYKANNRDKID
-494 AAASGVITSAE
+494 AARGVISTAE
-505 TMGKTA
+505 NMGKTA

-543 GASTGHSAGDI
+543 GAITGHSAEDI
-554 LKNIDKSDSKGL
+554 LKNIDKSDSNGL
-566 ISSDEEVKTNMSQAD
+566 ISSEAEVMTNMSQAD
-581 ARLLSKNAA
+581 ALLLSKNAK
-590 MANVKSGSYNDI
+590 MANVKSGPYNDI

-610 SNYKLGPLSRLADD
+610 SNYKWGPLSRLADD

-635 GFHTTAETI
+635 GFHPIAETI
-644 GGGAAALA
+644 GGSAAALA

-674 KTTKGSLAGI
+674 KTTKGGLAGI
-684 GGAVAGSEI
+684 GGMVAGSEL
-693 ADRIPDSV
+693 ADRIPDGI

-715 KIKTAS
+715 MIKTAS

-740 YPNNKKLAQMARDYS
+740 YPNNKKLAQLARDYS

>member
-1 MPWNETSGNN
+1 MPWNETSGSN
-11 FAALAGSLGSNAS
+11 FAALAGSLGSNVS
-24 SLTQGIQ
+24 SLTNGVQ

-37 TGAIL
+37 AGAIL

-53 KLWEYEDKRDKARQ
+53 KLWEYEDKRDKERQ

-72 ADSSAAFVE
+72 VDSSAAFVE

-111 LFGGNSATSLSDL
+111 LFGGNNTTSLADL
-124 LTGSTTSKQNRLSGI
+124 LTGSTLSRHNRLSGI

-197 YLAEYIS
+197 FIAEYIS
-204 HNSTNGFLRPSTT
+204 HNATNGFLRPSTT

-246 NQVLNDPN
+246 NKVLNDPN

-268 TNINNV
+268 TNINNI

-306 LLSSDQQKIVLG
+306 LLSPDQQKIVLG

-351 KYADQLNSV
+351 KYADQLDSV

-372 EESFIPYMGGSS
+372 EESFIPSMGGSS

-415 DQIVRVGSELTG
+415 DQIVQVGSELTD
-427 LHIDL
+427 LHLDL
-432 NGRSASDV
+432 RGRSASDV
-440 LNIYRN
+440 FNIYRN

-474 ELQDDRE
+474 ELQYDRE
-481 SALEYFADNRDKL
+481 SALEYFADNRDKI
-494 AAASGVITSAE
+494 AAASGVITTAE

-554 LKNIDKSDSKGL
+554 LKNIDKSDSNGL
-566 ISSDEEVKTNMSQAD
+566 ISSDAEVMTNMSQAD

-590 MANVKSGSYNDI
+590 MANVKSGSYSDI

-635 GFHTTAETI
+635 GFHTTAEVI

-674 KTTKGSLAGI
+674 KTTKGGLAGI

-693 ADRIPDSV
+693 ADRIP
-701 PFSDGSRDEQYAIN
+701 DGSRDEQYAIN